1 VSMRAIDLV
10 GGTGI
15 VPPVEC
21 LELLQ
26 TEEVGRV
33 GFVYDGQV
41 EILPVNY
48 RLEDDL
54 ICFASNSGRKL
65 AAVLEGSVT
74 FEVDNFDRKGRAGW
88 SVVVHGTLADA
99 SPCGLDDDTP
109 SRAWTGPKDY
119 WVRIRPMEMSGR
131 RVQPGFW
138 ERP

>member
-1 VSMRAIDLV
+1 MNMRAIDLA
-10 GGTGI
+10 GGTDI
-15 VPPVEC
+15 VPPVQC

-33 GFVYDGQV
+33 GVVYDGQV

-54 ICFASNSGRKL
+54 ICFSSNWGRKL
-65 AAVLEGSVT
+65 AGVLEGSVT

-88 SVVVHGTLADA
+88 SVVVHGTLADVT
-99 SPCGLDDDTP
+99 PGHLDSDTP
-109 SRAWTGPKDY
+109 SWAWTGPKDY
-119 WVRIRPMEMSGR
+119 RVRIRPLEMSGR
-131 RVQPGFW
+131 RVPPGFW